1 MRTELKKTYLTLLCG
16 LIGSVSFCQVQLPKT
31 PSPSTFQTI
40 TPNQYMPENIIPIPN
55 VPTVTNFGQDRVR
68 QQNQQ
73 LIAEIEQN
81 EKIRRQQ
88 QNQMY
93 RDIAEFNKGRINY
106 SLPSHAG
113 KQGAIHFQKTF
124 NQLNQTDFN
133 DYSVKDLTFMVE
145 NTYFEDELDKA
156 EFDNIISNIGKFL
169 TTKMDE
175 LGYDKNSNSAKNFMI
190 FQFFS
195 ERLELK
201 NGTEHLPFEYDFED
215 YMAMQ
220 DYSKMFVTKLLKT
233 QKGQCHSMPLLYLIV
248 AEEIGAEAYLAYSP
262 NHSYI
267 RFLADNGKWY
277 NIELTNGMFSTS
289 SYILQS
295 GFIKSEALLNKI
307 YMQNLSDKEVMA
319 QFYTDLANAY
329 IAKYGYDDFVGNV
342 VSKALELYPNSIS
355 ANMIKANLLTMEFE
369 YVCKQ
374 VVINPCNQQ
383 ELQNIRHYPKVVE
396 MLNAV
401 NAQYAT
407 IDNLGY
413 THMPADAYQDWLQSM
428 KKQESLQEN
437 QRINEQFKGLLNKQP
452 VKN

>member
-16 LIGSVSFCQVQLPKT
+16 LIGSVSFCQVQIPK
-31 PSPSTFQTI
+31 PPKPSTFQMI
-40 TPNQYMPENIIPIPN
+40 TPNQYMPESVLPIPN
-55 VPTVTNFGQDRVR
+55 VPSVTDFGQNNIQKR
-68 QQNQQ
+68 NQQ
-73 LIAEIEQN
+73 LIAEVERNEQ
-81 EKIRRQQ
+81 IREQQ
-88 QNQMY
+88 QNQLNT
-93 RDIAEFNKGRINY
+93 DIAELNKSKINY
-106 SLPSHAG
+106 TLSSHAG
-113 KQGAIHFQKTF
+113 KQGASHFQETF
-124 NQLNQTDFN
+124 NQLNQIDFN

-145 NTYFEDELDKA
+145 NTYFEDELDKT
-156 EFDNIISNIGKFL
+156 EFDEIISNIGKFL
-169 TTKMDE
+169 TEKMDE

-201 NGTEHLPFEYDFED
+201 NGTEHLPFEYDFDD
-215 YMAMQ
+215 YMGIQ

-248 AEEIGAEAYLAYSP
+248 AEEIGAEAFLAYSP

-277 NIELTNGMFSTS
+277 NIELTNGMFSIS

-295 GFIKSEALLNKI
+295 GFVKSEALLNKI
-307 YMQNLSDKEVMA
+307 YMQNLSKKELMA

-329 IAKYGYDDFVGNV
+329 IAKYGYDDFVGKLA
-342 VSKALELYPNSIS
+342 SKVLELYPNSIS
-355 ANMIKANLLTMEFE
+355 GNMIKANLLTMEFE
-369 YVCKQ
+369 YVCNQ
-374 VVINPCNQQ
+374 VGINPRNKQ
-383 ELQNIRHYPKVVE
+383 ELQNIRYYPKVVE

-413 THMPADAYQDWLQSM
+413 THMPAEAYQDWLQSM

-437 QRINEQFKGLLNKQP
+437 QKINEQFKGLLNKQP
-452 VKN
+452 IKN

>member
-1 MRTELKKTYLTLLCG
+1 MILTILCG
-16 LIGSVSFCQVQLPKT
+16 LISSMSFCQIQLPKT
-31 PSPSTFQTI
+31 PTPSTFQTI
-40 TPNQYMPENIIPIPN
+40 TPNQYMPENIIPLPN
-55 VPTVTNFGQDRVR
+55 IPTVTDFGQRNIQKR
-68 QQNQQ
+68 NQQ
-73 LIAEIEQN
+73 LIAEVERNEQ
-81 EKIRRQQ
+81 IREQQ
-88 QNQMY
+88 QNQMNS
-93 RDIAEFNKGRINY
+93 DIAEFNKSRINY
-106 SLPSHAG
+106 SLPSNAG
-113 KQGAIHFQKTF
+113 KQGASHFREAF
-124 NQLNQTDFN
+124 DRLNQTDLKN
-133 DYSVKDLTFMVE
+133 YSVKDLTFMVE

-169 TTKMDE
+169 TDKMDE
-175 LGYDKNSNSAKNFMI
+175 LGYDPNSNSAKNFMI

-201 NGTEHLPFEYDFED
+201 NGTEHLPFEYDFDD
-215 YMAMQ
+215 YMGIQ

-233 QKGQCHSMPLLYLIV
+233 QTGQCHSMPLLYLIV

-295 GFIKSEALLNKI
+295 GFVKSEALLNKI
-307 YMQNLSDKEVMA
+307 YMQNLSEKELLA

-329 IAKYGYDDFVGNV
+329 IAKFGYDDFVGNV
-342 VSKALELYPNSIS
+342 ASKALELYPNSIS

-374 VVINPCNQQ
+374 VGINPRDKQN
-383 ELQNIRHYPKVVE
+383 LQNIRHYPKVVE

-413 THMPADAYQDWLQSM
+413 TYMPAEAYQDWLQSM
-428 KKQESLQEN
+428 KKQENLQEN
-437 QRINEQFKGLLNKQP
+437 QRINEQFKGLINQQP
-452 VKN
+452 IKN

>member
-1 MRTELKKTYLTLLCG
+1 M
-16 LIGSVSFCQVQLPKT
+16 
-31 PSPSTFQTI
+31 
-40 TPNQYMPENIIPIPN
+40 PN
-55 VPTVTNFGQDRVR
+55 VPTVTNFGQDRIR
-68 QQNQQ
+68 QQNRQ
-73 LIAEIEQN
+73 LIAEVERNEQL
-81 EKIRRQQ
+81 RRQQ

-93 RDIAEFNKGRINY
+93 RDVAEFNKGRINY

-113 KQGAIHFQKTF
+113 KQGASHFRKAF
-124 NQLNQTDFN
+124 DQLNETDFN
-133 DYSVKDLTFMVE
+133 NYSVKDLTFLVE
-145 NTYFEDELDKA
+145 NTFYEDELDKA
-156 EFDNIISNIGKFL
+156 EFYEIIANIGKFL

-175 LGYDKNSNSAKNFMI
+175 LGYDKKSNSAKNFMI

-215 YMAMQ
+215 YMGIQ

-233 QKGQCHSMPLLYLIV
+233 QTGQCHSMPLLYLIV

-295 GFIKSEALLNKI
+295 GFVKSEALLNKI
-307 YMQNLSDKEVMA
+307 YMQNLSDKELMA
-319 QFYTDLANAY
+319 QFYTDLTNAY

-369 YVCKQ
+369 YVCNQ
-374 VVINPCNQQ
+374 VGINPRNKQ
-383 ELQNIRHYPKVVE
+383 ELQNIRYYPKVVE

-413 THMPADAYQDWLQSM
+413 THMPAEAYQDWLQSM

-437 QRINEQFKGLLNKQP
+437 QKINEQFKGLLNKQP
-452 VKN
+452 IKN

>member
-16 LIGSVSFCQVQLPKT
+16 LIGSLSFCQVQLPNT
-31 PSPSTFQTI
+31 PTPSTFQTI
-40 TPNQYMPENIIPIPN
+40 TPNQYMPENVIPMPN
-55 VPTVTNFGQDRVR
+55 VPTVTNFGQDRIR
-68 QQNQQ
+68 QQNRQ
-73 LIAEIEQN
+73 LIAEVERNEQL
-81 EKIRRQQ
+81 RRQQ

-93 RDIAEFNKGRINY
+93 RDVAEFNKGRINY

-113 KQGAIHFQKTF
+113 KQGASHFRKAF
-124 NQLNQTDFN
+124 DQLNETDFN
-133 DYSVKDLTFMVE
+133 NYSVKDLTFLVE
-145 NTYFEDELDKA
+145 NTFYEDELDKA
-156 EFDNIISNIGKFL
+156 EFYEIIANIGKFL

-175 LGYDKNSNSAKNFMI
+175 LGYDKKSNSAKNFMI

-215 YMAMQ
+215 YMGIQ

-233 QKGQCHSMPLLYLIV
+233 QTGQCHSMPLLYLIV

-295 GFIKSEALLNKI
+295 GFVKSEALLNKI
-307 YMQNLSDKEVMA
+307 YMRNLSDKELMA
-319 QFYTDLANAY
+319 QFYTDLTNAY

-369 YVCKQ
+369 YVCNQ
-374 VVINPCNQQ
+374 VGINPRNKQ
-383 ELQNIRHYPKVVE
+383 ELQNIRYYPKVVE

-413 THMPADAYQDWLQSM
+413 THMPAEAYQDWLQSM

-437 QRINEQFKGLLNKQP
+437 QKINEQFKGLLNKQP
-452 VKN
+452 IKN

>member
-16 LIGSVSFCQVQLPKT
+16 LIGSLSFCQVQLPNT
-31 PSPSTFQTI
+31 PTPSTFQTI
-40 TPNQYMPENIIPIPN
+40 TPNQYMPENVIPMPN
-55 VPTVTNFGQDRVR
+55 VPTVTNFGQDRIR
-68 QQNQQ
+68 QQNRQ
-73 LIAEIEQN
+73 LIAEVERNEQL
-81 EKIRRQQ
+81 RRQQ

-93 RDIAEFNKGRINY
+93 RDVAEFNKGRINY

-113 KQGAIHFQKTF
+113 KQGASHFRKAF
-124 NQLNQTDFN
+124 DQLNETDFN
-133 DYSVKDLTFMVE
+133 NYSVKDLTFLVE
-145 NTYFEDELDKA
+145 NTFYEDELDKA
-156 EFDNIISNIGKFL
+156 EFYEIIANIGKFL

-175 LGYDKNSNSAKNFMI
+175 LGYDKKSNSAKNFMI

-215 YMAMQ
+215 YMGIQ

-233 QKGQCHSMPLLYLIV
+233 QTGQCHSMPLLYLIV

-295 GFIKSEALLNKI
+295 GFVKSEALLNKI
-307 YMQNLSDKEVMA
+307 YMQNLSDKELMA
-319 QFYTDLANAY
+319 QFYTDLTNAY

-369 YVCKQ
+369 YVCNQ
-374 VVINPCNQQ
+374 VGINPRNKQ
-383 ELQNIRHYPKVVE
+383 ELQNIRYYPKVVE

-413 THMPADAYQDWLQSM
+413 THMPAEAYQDWLQSM

-437 QRINEQFKGLLNKQP
+437 QKINEQFKGLLNKQP
-452 VKN
+452 IKN

>member
-16 LIGSVSFCQVQLPKT
+16 LIGSLSFCQVQLPNT
-31 PSPSTFQTI
+31 PTLSTFQTI
-40 TPNQYMPENIIPIPN
+40 TPNQYMPENVIPMPN
-55 VPTVTNFGQDRVR
+55 VPTVTNFGQDRIR
-68 QQNQQ
+68 QQNRQ
-73 LIAEIEQN
+73 LIAEVERNEQL
-81 EKIRRQQ
+81 RRQQ

-93 RDIAEFNKGRINY
+93 RDVAEFNKGRINY

-113 KQGAIHFQKTF
+113 KQGASHFRKAF
-124 NQLNQTDFN
+124 DQLNETDFN
-133 DYSVKDLTFMVE
+133 NYSVKDLTFLVE
-145 NTYFEDELDKA
+145 NTFYEDELDKA
-156 EFDNIISNIGKFL
+156 EFYEIIANIGKFL
-169 TTKMDE
+169 TTKMNE
-175 LGYDKNSNSAKNFMI
+175 LGYDKKSNSAKNFMI

-215 YMAMQ
+215 YMGIQ

-233 QKGQCHSMPLLYLIV
+233 QTGQCHSMPLLYLIV

-295 GFIKSEALLNKI
+295 GFVKSEALLNKI
-307 YMQNLSDKEVMA
+307 YMQNLSDKELMA
-319 QFYTDLANAY
+319 QFYTDLTNAY

-369 YVCKQ
+369 YVCNQ
-374 VVINPCNQQ
+374 VGINPRNKQ
-383 ELQNIRHYPKVVE
+383 ELQNIRYYPKVVE

-413 THMPADAYQDWLQSM
+413 THMPAEAYQDWLQSM

-437 QRINEQFKGLLNKQP
+437 QKINEQFKGLLNKQP
-452 VKN
+452 IKN